1 MPVTGGSVDGSQFV
15 QRLLKSC
22 LDLRSLWL
30 LGDAAAAPER
40 EAPALPWEMIG
51 FADERTLSQLRYAEG
66 LHRPDVRLFIVTD
79 NDRFES
85 AWGQPASGRLALWE
99 WRLAGANDAFFSQ
112 AQWQGSPQERSVER
126 VRRRAVRI
134 WPVERSA
141 A

>member
-1 MPVTGGSVDGSQFV
+1 MGGLVGGAQFL
-15 QRLLKSC
+15 QHLLKSC

-40 EAPALPWEMIG
+40 EAPLPWEMIG
-51 FADERTLSQLRYAEG
+51 FADERTLSQLRYAEA

-99 WRLAGANDAFFSQ
+99 
-112 AQWQGSPQERSVER
+112 
-126 VRRRAVRI
+126 
-134 WPVERSA
+134 
-141 A
+141 